1 MKRRKDQAVTLFG
14 GKLHVYPRPKSPFYW
29 CGFYHQ
35 RKHIRTS
42 TRCADLDKAKDWASQ
57 WFFEK
62 QLEIKNGFL
71 PVSAPKAKSFATAAE
86 KALEAYRA
94 DVERGTRSRTYFKGL
109 SELLTNRIV
118 PVIGK
123 HALESINQTDWYR
136 YKEELLK
143 KKNYKARTIHQHKIA
158 IRIVLKQAQI
168 RGEISAVPQFLN
180 DTAGIRSDTPRTWF
194 EESEYKRL
202 IAALRDNI
210 KTHKNTRWSEA
221 AKELRDYVFFVA
233 NSGLRVGEAK
243 NVRFC
248 DVEITKDWNDSTKKP
263 GDCLLIKNIQ
273 GKRGTGECKT
283 YFGAVRPFLR
293 RVKSRGLDDDWQHCQ
308 DLVFEEYHRDM
319 FREILDRS
327 NLRFTN
333 DRPPRRRDLMS
344 LRHTYIC
351 FRLLRGANV
360 YDIAANCRTSV
371 EMIQNH
377 YAKWLSPSQ
386 SRTINRNQRA
396 LYDVSEN

>member
-109 SELLTNRIV
+109 QDLLNNRIV
-118 PVIGK
+118 P
-123 HALESINQTDWYR
+123 ALGSQALNSINQTAWNR

-143 KKNYKARTIHQHKIA
+143 KKDYKDRTIHQHKIA

-168 RGEISAVPQFLN
+168 RGELPSVPQFLN
-180 DTAGIRSDTPRTWF
+180 DTANVRSDTPRTWF
-194 EESEYKRL
+194 EESEYRRL
-202 IAALRDNI
+202 ILALRKNI
-210 KTHKNTRWSEA
+210 THYKTTRWSEE
-221 AKELRDYVFFVA
+221 AKELRDYVLFVA
-233 NSGLRVGEAK
+233 NSGLRVGEAR

-248 DVEITKDWNDSTKKP
+248 DVEIKQDYNDSTKKLE
-263 GDCLLIKNIQ
+263 DCLLIKNIW

-283 YFGAVRPFLR
+283 YFGAVKPFLR
-293 RVKSRGLDDDWQHCQ
+293 CVERHGLKDWRDCQ
-308 DLVFEEYHRDM
+308 DIIFPVYHRRM
-319 FREILDRS
+319 FKEILERS
-327 NLRFTN
+327 NLRFTK

-386 SRTINRNQRA
+386 SRTINRNQRSVFEV
-396 LYDVSEN
+396 DGD